1 MGVALHGIMG
11 KPADEAALGAMIAQA
26 PSTSRCSSS
35 FSVRRCPEPTPRR
48 PSWPDGPCSTPQPP
62 ARWPSMSSRLSSAT
76 VVSRPTDSPRPRL
89 PRCSTR
95 LNRWWQI
102 QLRQI
107 HPHHE
112 ARIRRVDLVVAYQQ
126 KHWSKSRDQTSRMS
140 FSNDARLINKDLGR
154 IIAETTPS
162 PKKKNTVCH
171 KQVEPGSPEPAPAHL
186 RFFIHSLILE
196 SSELIYVKLQNV
208 LTPYDIETICGG
220 LFN

>member
-1 MGVALHGIMG
+1 
-11 KPADEAALGAMIAQA
+11 
-26 PSTSRCSSS
+26 
-35 FSVRRCPEPTPRR
+35 
-48 PSWPDGPCSTPQPP
+48 
-62 ARWPSMSSRLSSAT
+62 
-76 VVSRPTDSPRPRL
+76 
-89 PRCSTR
+89 
-95 LNRWWQI
+95 
-102 QLRQI
+102 
-107 HPHHE
+107 
-112 ARIRRVDLVVAYQQ
+112 
-126 KHWSKSRDQTSRMS
+126 MS

-162 PKKKNTVCH
+162 QKKKKNTVCH